1 MADIIVKMKD
11 GTAREFRHEG
21 RPGGSYTK
29 SVRLEAGFVV
39 VEDEWGKRP
48 IIPAQDVAEVVER
61 PHRGW

>member
-11 GTAREFRHEG
+11 GTVREFRHEG

-39 VEDEWGKRP
+39 VANGGGGTSVTYDIVIVG
-48 IIPAQDVAEVVER
+48 ASA
-61 PHRGW
+61 